1 MSNFILT
8 CIKNGIIYIFLF
20 VLVKK
25 LKKYILLRKRMK
37 FEEVEFGIKKVN
49 KKVCLIGD
57 TLVILSTVMGC
68 IIAVIL
74 LFRRI

>member
-37 FEEVEFGIKKVN
+37 FEEVEFGIKKLT
-49 KKVCLIGD
+49 KKYV
-57 TLVILSTVMGC
+57 
-68 IIAVIL
+68 
-74 LFRRI
+74 